1 MSTTLTRP
9 PHATGDLWLR
19 ECHGFRVDSPR
30 GRIGLV
36 QDVLFDDRE
45 RVSALRIAAGL
56 TGRRM
61 LVIDADDVARI
72 QPSERRMRLRAQPTV
87 LADYRGDGHPSHPHL

>member
-1 MSTTLTRP
+1 VSTTLTRP
-9 PHATGDLWLR
+9 PRAVDDLWLR

-36 QDVLFDDRE
+36 EDVLFDDRE
-45 RVSALRIAAGL
+45 RVSALRIAAGM

-61 LVIDADDVARI
+61 LVIDANDVACI
-72 QPSERRMRLRAQPTV
+72 YPSERRLRMHAQPTV